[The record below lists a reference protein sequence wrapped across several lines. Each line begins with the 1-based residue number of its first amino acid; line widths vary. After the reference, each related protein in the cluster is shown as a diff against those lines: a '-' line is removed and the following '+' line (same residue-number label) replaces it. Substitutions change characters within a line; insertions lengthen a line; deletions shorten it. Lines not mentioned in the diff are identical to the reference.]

1 MPIRMLYKK
10 KKLKIG
16 SLSLSLLLL
25 VLIPFRSHS
34 QPGKQQVVDQ
44 VAAVVGNNIIL
55 LSDIEAQYQQFLS
68 QTTLRGDDLRCRI
81 LDQLLL
87 NKLLLHQ
94 AGVDSVEVTDDQ
106 VEQKI
111 NQNMSYYIQQIG
123 SVEKLEKYYGKSI
136 TELKEEFRPMVR
148 DQLLTQQMQS
158 KITSGITASPSDV
171 KSFFESIPPDSL
183 PLINSEV
190 EYSQIVKKVAVS
202 AEEKRKSREE
212 INKLRERI
220 VGGEEF
226 STLAILYSQDKES
239 AKQGGELGFVNRGDL
254 VPEFEAAAFRLKSL
268 TEISPVIETQ
278 FGFHIIQLIE
288 RRGDKINCRHILLHP
303 KVSAEDISN
312 AQNTA
317 DSIAK
322 LIRSGTLTF
331 SEAAEKYS
339 DDKDTKLNGGVV
351 INQASGSSRFE
362 TDQLDPTVLFQLD
375 KMEKGEISNPMITT
389 TREGDQAYRILY
401 LKSRSAPHRLNLK
414 DDYQRLQ
421 ELAQT
426 DKQNNT
432 LEQWRNKKKAL
443 TYIRISDDYKNCPVL
458 TDWLTQ

>member
-1 MPIRMLYKK
+1 MLYKK

-16 SLSLSLLLL
+16 YLSLSVLFLLTLS
-25 VLIPFRSHS
+25 FRGYS

-44 VAAVVGNNIIL
+44 VVAVVGNNIIM

-94 AGVDSVEVTDDQ
+94 AKVDSVEVTDDQ

-123 SVEKLEKYYGKSI
+123 SVEKLEKYYGKSMS
-136 TELKEEFRPMVR
+136 ELKEEFRPMVR
-148 DQLLTQQMQS
+148 DQLVTQQMQS
-158 KITSGITASPSDV
+158 KVTGGINASPNDV
-171 KSFFESIPPDSL
+171 KNFYESIPRDSL

-190 EYSQIVKKVAVS
+190 EYSQIIKKVAVS
-202 AEEKRKSREE
+202 DEEKRKTKEE
-212 INKLRERI
+212 IIKLRERVI
-220 VGGEEF
+220 NGEEF

-268 TEISPVIETQ
+268 TETSPVIETQ

-303 KVSAEDISN
+303 KVSPEDIVTGAGRNGFYS
-312 AQNTA
+312 QA
-317 DSIAK
+317 DTGRDAD
-322 LIRSGTLTF
+322 F
-331 SEAAEKYS
+331 
-339 DDKDTKLNGGVV
+339 
-351 INQASGSSRFE
+351 
-362 TDQLDPTVLFQLD
+362 
-375 KMEKGEISNPMITT
+375 
-389 TREGDQAYRILY
+389 
-401 LKSRSAPHRLNLK
+401 
-414 DDYQRLQ
+414 
-421 ELAQT
+421 
-426 DKQNNT
+426 
-432 LEQWRNKKKAL
+432 
-443 TYIRISDDYKNCPVL
+443 C
-458 TDWLTQ
+458 

>member
-1 MPIRMLYKK
+1 M
-10 KKLKIG
+10 KIG
-16 SLSLSLLLL
+16 YLSLSVLFLLTMS
-25 VLIPFRSHS
+25 FRGYS

-44 VAAVVGNNIIL
+44 VVAVVGNNIIM

-94 AGVDSVEVTDDQ
+94 AKVDSVEVTDDQ

-123 SVEKLEKYYGKSI
+123 SVEKLEKYYGKSMS
-136 TELKEEFRPMVR
+136 ELKEEFRPMVR
-148 DQLLTQQMQS
+148 DQLVTQQMQS
-158 KITSGITASPSDV
+158 KVTGGINASPNDV
-171 KSFFESIPPDSL
+171 KNFYESIPRDSL

-190 EYSQIVKKVAVS
+190 EYSQIIKKVAVS
-202 AEEKRKSREE
+202 DEEKRKTKEE
-212 INKLRERI
+212 IIKLRERVI
-220 VGGEEF
+220 NGEEF

-268 TEISPVIETQ
+268 TETSPVIETQ

-303 KVSAEDISN
+303 KVSPEDIVT
-312 AQNTA
+312 AQAET

-322 LIRSGTLTF
+322 LIREGTLTF
-331 SEAAEKYS
+331 AEAAEKFS
-339 DDKDTKLNGGVV
+339 DDKDTKLNGGMVL
-351 INQASGSSRFE
+351 NPSSGSSRFE
-362 TDQLDPTVLFQLD
+362 SDQVDPTVLFQLD
-375 KMEKGEISNPMITT
+375 KMEKGAISNPMITS
-389 TREGDQAYRILY
+389 TREGDQAYRILL
-401 LKSRSAPHRLNLK
+401 LKSRTEPHRLNMK

-421 ELAQT
+421 ELAQA
-426 DKQNNT
+426 DKQNRI

-443 TYIRISDDYKNCPVL
+443 TYIRISDDYKNCPIL

>member
-1 MPIRMLYKK
+1 MLYKK

-16 SLSLSLLLL
+16 YLSLSVLFLLTLS
-25 VLIPFRSHS
+25 FRGYS

-44 VAAVVGNNIIL
+44 VVAVVGNNIIM

-94 AGVDSVEVTDDQ
+94 AKVDSVEVTDDQ

-123 SVEKLEKYYGKSI
+123 SVEKLEKYYGKSMS
-136 TELKEEFRPMVR
+136 ELKEEFRPMVR
-148 DQLLTQQMQS
+148 DQLVTQQMQS
-158 KITSGITASPSDV
+158 KVTGGINASPNDV
-171 KSFFESIPPDSL
+171 KNFYESIPRDSL

-190 EYSQIVKKVAVS
+190 EYSQIIKKVAVS
-202 AEEKRKSREE
+202 DEEKRKTKEE
-212 INKLRERI
+212 IIKLRERVI
-220 VGGEEF
+220 NGEEF

-268 TEISPVIETQ
+268 TETSPVIETQ

-303 KVSAEDISN
+303 KVSPEDIVK
-312 AQNTA
+312 AQAET

-322 LIRSGTLTF
+322 LIREGTLTF
-331 SEAAEKYS
+331 AEAAEKFS
-339 DDKDTKLNGGVV
+339 DDKDTKLNGGMVL
-351 INQASGSSRFE
+351 NPSSGSSRFE
-362 TDQLDPTVLFQLD
+362 SDQVDPTVLFQLD
-375 KMEKGEISNPMITT
+375 KMEKGAISNPMITS
-389 TREGDQAYRILY
+389 TREGDQAYRILL
-401 LKSRSAPHRLNLK
+401 LKSRTEPHRLNMK

-421 ELAQT
+421 ELAQA
-426 DKQNNT
+426 DKQNRI

-443 TYIRISDDYKNCPVL
+443 TYIRISDDYKNCPIL